1 MRHKEGKAF
10 DKADY
15 YANPKN
21 YETRFAD
28 DYLEHIH
35 WLINGVYLES
45 KYPRILSIDEL
56 RQAVI

>member
-1 MRHKEGKAF
+1 VRHKEGKAF

-15 YANPKN
+15 YANPNN

-35 WLINGVYLES
+35 WLINGVYWES

-56 RQAVI
+56 R